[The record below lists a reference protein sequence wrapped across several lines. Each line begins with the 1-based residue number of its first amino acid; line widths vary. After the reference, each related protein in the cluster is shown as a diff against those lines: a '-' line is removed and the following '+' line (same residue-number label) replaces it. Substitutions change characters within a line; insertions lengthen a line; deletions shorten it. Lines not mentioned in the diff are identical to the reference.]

1 LSFENFKEFKAL
13 NLNIFLIISYLNLIE
28 KLQNHSHHS
37 VESDSSVSSQVESQP
52 YTALPPPPQSSSLP
66 PQLTHSHSQSH
77 THVRIMPTVSL
88 YQNMDV
94 QKDPRLICGAAV
106 KKRRNYTLEP
116 LDLPMPKFKHDQ
128 YWIGPVP
135 AKECTFVNLN
145 DNIDKS
151 FLEEMCVKYGEI
163 IDCKIYYHPKTKK
176 HLGLAKVLFL
186 TQRSARECC
195 QGLDQTTKMGNK
207 MNVFIDTM
215 GAERTK
221 MIDLM
226 CNGVKPPQPYAMSQP
241 NAALTTANMPS
252 FDTSATN
259 SPIVSNMPKSTTIT
273 AQGASSSSS
282 PSSTAYPSNLFAPP
296 TSLIASSESNLTS
309 AQLPDSSSSLD
320 SRIAALFNLNMPGIP
335 GLPSLG
341 GGGGGVGGGGVS
353 NSASSSTLASSSSS
367 SSNMSSMNV
376 NLSTTNI
383 SGISSSSISSVGPSS
398 SLMPN
403 ATSTSFHF
411 EHFSNSSN
419 FVAKS
424 PSVTGTFQVICVWRI
439 CFKRLF

>member
-1 LSFENFKEFKAL
+1 
-13 NLNIFLIISYLNLIE
+13 
-28 KLQNHSHHS
+28 
-37 VESDSSVSSQVESQP
+37 
-52 YTALPPPPQSSSLP
+52 
-66 PQLTHSHSQSH
+66 
-77 THVRIMPTVSL
+77 
-88 YQNMDV
+88 MDV

-226 CNGVKPPQPYAMSQP
+226 CNSVKPPQPYTMSQP
-241 NAALTTANMPS
+241 STALSAANMPS

-259 SPIVSNMPKSTTIT
+259 SPIVSNMPKSTTLT

-282 PSSTAYPSNLFAPP
+282 PSSTVYPSNLFAPP
-296 TSLIASSESNLTS
+296 TSLIASSDSNITS

-341 GGGGGVGGGGVS
+341 GGGVAS

-367 SSNMSSMNV
+367 ASNMTSMNV

-383 SGISSSSISSVGPSS
+383 SGSGSSSSSSSVGPSS

-411 EHFSNSSN
+411 EHFSNNSN
-419 FVAKS
+419 FAVKS
-424 PSVTGTFQVICVWRI
+424 PSVTGPFQVICVSEI
-439 CFKRLF
+439 LL